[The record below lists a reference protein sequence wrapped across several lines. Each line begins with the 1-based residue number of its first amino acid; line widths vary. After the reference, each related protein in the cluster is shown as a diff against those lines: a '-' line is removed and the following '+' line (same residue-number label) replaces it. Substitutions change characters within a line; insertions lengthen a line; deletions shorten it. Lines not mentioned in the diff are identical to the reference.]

1 MRDLLQSQFAL
12 GRIQIGSS
20 LYSRDVQLANRN
32 RFMICIIRSAAN

>member
-20 LYSRDVQLANRN
+20 RDVQLANRS